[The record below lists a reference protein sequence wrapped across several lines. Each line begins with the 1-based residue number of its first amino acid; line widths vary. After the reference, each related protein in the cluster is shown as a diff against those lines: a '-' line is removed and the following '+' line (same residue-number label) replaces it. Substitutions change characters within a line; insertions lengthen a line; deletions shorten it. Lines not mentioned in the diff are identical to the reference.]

1 MKKIILTTFV
11 VGGLACGAFA
21 QGSVGAVQTMFNQ
34 DGVTFGLGQA
44 DPASATAY
52 YTGNITLEV
61 FIASTAS
68 VTANQISA
76 RVNALDGIS
85 GVGAAAF
92 ALLGTD
98 GFSLVSDINPASGTA
113 TPGAIPFAI
122 SDGDMTIA
130 DPNQINL
137 TAPTATSTTE
147 WMAIYAVGVGGAN
160 AGWSAVLAYSQLTGG
175 NPFVSPP
182 GTAAN
187 MDHFIRCGLNL
198 DLTTVFREPRHDGLG
213 WFGQPLAV
221 LAPSQ
226 EIINL

>member
-1 MKKIILTTFV
+1 MKKIILTTFA

-76 RVNALDGIS
+76 INALDGIS
-85 GVGAAAF
+85 GGGSAAF

-98 GFSLVSDINPASGTA
+98 GFSLVSDINPVSGTA
-113 TPGAIPFAI
+113 TSGAIPFTVN
-122 SDGDMTIA
+122 DGGFNPSTN
-130 DPNQINL
+130 PNQINL
-137 TAPTATSTTE
+137 TSPAATSATE
-147 WMAIYAVGVGGAN
+147 WMAIYAVGVGGAD

-187 MDHFIRCGLNL
+187 MATDPTGQNL
-198 DLTTVFREPRHDGLG
+198 DLTANAVPEPGTMALAGLG
-213 WFGQPLAV
+213 SLSLFL
-221 LAPSQ
+221 LRRKK
-226 EIINL
+226 